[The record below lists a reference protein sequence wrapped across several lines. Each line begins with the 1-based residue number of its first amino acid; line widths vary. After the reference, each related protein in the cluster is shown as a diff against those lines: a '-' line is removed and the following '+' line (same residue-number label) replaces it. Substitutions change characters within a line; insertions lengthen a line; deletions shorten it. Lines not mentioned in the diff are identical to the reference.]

1 MDEILALERRTTGQ
15 NCSEWHLERKLRLTA
30 SDTKLIISRVADFK
44 TLASQILKKKD
55 GSLDF
60 ITAVKYGLEHED
72 YIRYIVQQ
80 RKPQNVVRQTGLV
93 IHPLEQYI
101 TASPDGLIRSE
112 TGSLENKLRPGGRS
126 KLTLRA
132 KRMIVRSATNKPMP
146 LAQNIVNELLSSCNV
161 SVSAQTVRNGLHSAS
176 LKARTPRKKPYIS
189 EVTRKRR
196 LGVCHEVQK

>member
-60 ITAVKYGLEHED
+60 IPAVKYGLEHED

-80 RKPQNVVRQTGLV
+80 RNPQNVVRQTGLV

-101 TASPDGLIRSE
+101 AASPDVLIRSAYIDLLRHNLLD
-112 TGSLENKLRPGGRS
+112 SAKKLSMENTFIFQQDNDPKH
-126 KLTLRA
+126 T
-132 KRMIVRSATNKPMP
+132 ATVTKTW
-146 LAQNIVNELLSSCNV
+146 LLYH
-161 SVSAQTVRNGLHSAS
+161 A
-176 LKARTPRKKPYIS
+176 P
-189 EVTRKRR
+189 RR
-196 LGVCHEVQK
+196 LQTPPQSPDLNPIENL